1 MTRQTLVAGNWKMNG
16 SGDSIVELMSGLRSG
31 LDQMG
36 SRVPQVLVFPP
47 SVYLKDVV
55 GLCADSPIGCGAQDV
70 AVQASGAH
78 TGDVSAAMLTDI
90 GCTHVLV
97 GHSER
102 RADHG
107 ESSQQVARKAQAA
120 LAAGLTP
127 ILCCGETLAD
137 RESGRTEQ
145 VVGEQL
151 DAALSL
157 LDEAALAE
165 LIVAYEPV
173 WAIGTGKTASADQAQ
188 QVHAFIRNKFAA
200 INDTIADRLIIL
212 YGGSV
217 KGANAAEL
225 FSQPD
230 IDGGLIGGASLT
242 AEQFLPICQAGA

>member
-16 SGDSIVELMSGLRSG
+16 TTDSIAELMSGLLSG
-31 LDQMG
+31 LDQTG
-36 SRVPQVLVFPP
+36 GKQAQVLVFPP
-47 SVYLKDVV
+47 TVYLNAVV
-55 GLCADSPIGCGAQDV
+55 DQCRNAPLGCGAQDV
-70 AVQASGAH
+70 AVPESGAH
-78 TGDVSAAMLTDI
+78 TGDVSAAMLADI

-107 ESSQQVARKAQAA
+107 ERSDLVAQKARAT
-120 LAAGLTP
+120 LDAGLVP
-127 ILCCGETLAD
+127 VVCCGETLED
-137 RESGRTEQ
+137 RDAGRTEK

-151 DAALSL
+151 DAVISQ
-157 LDEAALAE
+157 LDEAALAR

-188 QVHAFIRNKFAA
+188 QVHAFIRNKFAS

-217 KGANAAEL
+217 KGENAAEL